1 MEELKNELQKLIASL
16 SGTESMQ
23 DLMERFFDILRT
35 HADALS
41 VLEGRY
47 RLKTS
52 DTGLSFAFE
61 AGKDG
66 LKVLNADDKTDATL
80 TATESDLM
88 ALIRRELIPMAEFV
102 MKDMLKKRRLNHVAE
117 VASAATSTYEIG
129 NPVHRGT
136 RAKLNEHGIS
146 CAGKTARLLT
156 RADYQEYDYIIGMD
170 ESNMRDM
177 RQLFGSDPSALGGCQ
192 M

>member
-1 MEELKNELQKLIASL
+1 M
-16 SGTESMQ
+16 T
-23 DLMERFFDILRT
+23 RILFVCLGNICR
-35 HADALS
+35 S
-41 VLEGRY
+41 
-47 RLKTS
+47 
-52 DTGLSFAFE
+52 
-61 AGKDG
+61 
-66 LKVLNADDKTDATL
+66 
-80 TATESDLM
+80 
-88 ALIRRELIPMAEFV
+88 PMAEFV

-177 RQLFGSDPSALGGCQ
+177 RQLFGSDPEGKLHKLLALCAEDADVADPWYTGDFEATWQDVNRGCAALLDRITQ
-192 M
+192 DA

>member
-52 DTGLSFAFE
+52 DTGLSFAFA

-88 ALIRRELIPMAEFV
+88 ALIRRELIPMAALFTG
-102 MKDMLKKRRLNHVAE
+102 KLKVEGSMAQL
-117 VASAATSTYEIG
+117 
-129 NPVHRGT
+129 
-136 RAKLNEHGIS
+136 AKF
-146 CAGKTARLLT
+146 A
-156 RADYQEYDYIIGMD
+156 
-170 ESNMRDM
+170 
-177 RQLFGSDPSALGGCQ
+177 QLF
-192 M
+192 